1 MKKMNDLEIMA
12 SRIMKRRVNHLE
24 DIVEEYGSVPVSD
37 VIDSSFDGGIDFSL
51 AKEISHLKGK
61 GLDTL
66 MDDYI
71 ENHEKFEKESLHLL
85 EQFVRENKEV
95 MDKTVAEVRQHPFYP
110 YSEYEAVRV
119 EKEHLY
125 EKENLPKLM
134 EECLTFTAGKL
145 LTNELQEGND
155 FSKGKFAN
163 IRDCQKA
170 YDAVQRLYEQSEMS
184 LANGKEENLQVSKSI
199 QRYLDYELK
208 DGRGETGGVSFRGE
222 TVKDFLE
229 SIGNKEA
236 NAIKTL
242 KDLNQALKECGIA
255 PIRSLKKENTKKANE
270 NTNDFSK

>member
-1 MKKMNDLEIMA
+1 MNDLEIMA

-24 DIVEEYGSVPVSD
+24 DIVEEYGYVDASY

-61 GLDTL
+61 GFDTL

-71 ENHEKFEKESLHLL
+71 ENHEKFEKESLRLL

-110 YSEYEAVRV
+110 YCEYEAVRV

-134 EECLTFTAGKL
+134 EECLTFTADKL

-163 IRDCQKA
+163 IIRDCQKA

-184 LANGKEENLQVSKSI
+184 LANRKDESLQVSKSI

-229 SIGNKEA
+229 SIGDKEA

-255 PIRSLKKENTKKANE
+255 PIRSLKKENAKKANE
-270 NTNDFSK
+270 NINDFSK